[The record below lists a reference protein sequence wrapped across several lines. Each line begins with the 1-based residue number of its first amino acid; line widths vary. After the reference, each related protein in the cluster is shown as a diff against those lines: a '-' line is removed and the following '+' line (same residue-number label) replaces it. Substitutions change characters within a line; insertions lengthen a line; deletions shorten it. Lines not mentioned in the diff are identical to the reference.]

1 MRRHTSIDNLTAA
14 DVYFGRGRHG
24 PPRSVREVM
33 KSGAGRDDLVRS
45 APRPAIR
52 GTETILATA
61 WPGGI
66 CEEAH
71 IRFVPEP
78 L

>member
-14 DVYFGRGRHG
+14 DLYFRARSTRA
-24 PPRSVREVM
+24 PRSVREVM

-45 APRPAIR
+45 APLPAVR
-52 GTETILATA
+52 GTETIFATA

-71 IRFVPEP
+71 VRFVPEP